1 MSCQSTAVSNTA
13 VPVLAFLIPTLILI
27 IMQIY
32 SRVKKG
38 KLTAQAPFLFLQDN
52 DRNRLMTSLVF
63 GHLSLRVFN
72 MIFGDTDKTF
82 EKALCSSISSGSAPE
97 YNMCSFFSTILL
109 ATLNGFLAFPFF
121 ALISS
126 PHLLVSSVV
135 GIGFTVW
142 EIIYLGLQFDY
153 DDDCNLKATLQR
165 NIAIILVPSFTF
177 LAVILFG
184 FGHRLYTCFKTGCY
198 ELPTN
203 EKSVVDTHQILYLK
217 NLLQRKNISNQSQ
230 LTLFQKLKNVFKPW
244 FKFPGEILQ
253 CMSVIFVLLYLYLFK
268 IQYQGLK
275 LLETN
280 PNTDIETVW
289 YLGLAISIILYLVMV
304 VHFLYCYQNDTLA
317 IYTGNHNLYRKD
329 DGCHNIALYHRL
341 VFPAYLISAMLIG
354 FLCCYVLVGII
365 VAIIYLLATRATGA
379 QVLIL
384 LRYILSFVG
393 TGIVFKIIQR
403 LSIRYY
409 FSDLESSKL
418 QINLKHPRLFYVLS
432 FFLFFVNVFTGLM
445 SLVKR
450 LLFIIFSFLLFYG
463 RIDRNPMMFFKSMDI
478 SNSYSSF
485 LRVENVFKNPI
496 MRCFCQ
502 FLMEP
507 HIRDISQLTSQQ
519 LTRNVWGSPLILGS
533 DRSLQPITGSGK
545 SGKVARNRWYV
556 TYTLLRNP
564 GLTNERYHG
573 RHRDNSRI
581 IPSENGSI
589 NA

>member
-253 CMSVIFVLLYLYLFK
+253 CMAVIFILLYL
-268 IQYQGLK
+268 
-275 LLETN
+275 
-280 PNTDIETVW
+280 
-289 YLGLAISIILYLVMV
+289 
-304 VHFLYCYQNDTLA
+304 
-317 IYTGNHNLYRKD
+317 
-329 DGCHNIALYHRL
+329 
-341 VFPAYLISAMLIG
+341 
-354 FLCCYVLVGII
+354 
-365 VAIIYLLATRATGA
+365 
-379 QVLIL
+379 
-384 LRYILSFVG
+384 
-393 TGIVFKIIQR
+393 
-403 LSIRYY
+403 
-409 FSDLESSKL
+409 
-418 QINLKHPRLFYVLS
+418 
-432 FFLFFVNVFTGLM
+432 
-445 SLVKR
+445 
-450 LLFIIFSFLLFYG
+450 
-463 RIDRNPMMFFKSMDI
+463 
-478 SNSYSSF
+478 
-485 LRVENVFKNPI
+485 
-496 MRCFCQ
+496 
-502 FLMEP
+502 
-507 HIRDISQLTSQQ
+507 
-519 LTRNVWGSPLILGS
+519 
-533 DRSLQPITGSGK
+533 
-545 SGKVARNRWYV
+545 
-556 TYTLLRNP
+556 
-564 GLTNERYHG
+564 
-573 RHRDNSRI
+573 
-581 IPSENGSI
+581 
-589 NA
+589 

>member
-1 MSCQSTAVSNTA
+1 MSCQSTATSNTT
-13 VPVLAFLIPTLILI
+13 VLVFNFFIPTLII
-27 IMQIY
+27 IFMQIY
-32 SRVKKG
+32 SRLKKG

-63 GHLSLRVFN
+63 GHLSLQ
-72 MIFGDTDKTF
+72 IADIIGDTGTTVGLT
-82 EKALCSSISSGSAPE
+82 LCSSLSGQPE
-97 YNMCSFFSTILL
+97 YYLCSFLSRILI
-109 ATLNGFLAFPFF
+109 ATLIGFVSFPLF

-126 PHLLVSSVV
+126 PHILVSSAV
-135 GIGFTVW
+135 GIGYTVW
-142 EIIYLGLQFDY
+142 EIIFLGLQLDFNDA
-153 DDDCNLKATLQR
+153 CASKTALQQ
-165 NIAIILVPSFTF
+165 NIAIAVVPSFIF
-177 LAVILFG
+177 LTAILFG
-184 FGHRLYTCFKTGCY
+184 FGYRLYTCFKTGCH

-203 EKSVVDTHQILYLK
+203 EKSVVDKHQILYLQ
-217 NLLQRKNISNQSQ
+217 NLLQQTNEQSQ
-230 LTLFQKLKNVFKPW
+230 LTHFQKLKYVFKPW

-253 CMSVIFVLLYLYLFK
+253 CMAVIFVLLYFTLFIIQSLILQLFK
-268 IQYQGLK
+268 SNSNK
-275 LLETN
+275 H
-280 PNTDIETVW
+280 IEIAW
-289 YLGLAISIILYLVMV
+289 YLGLVISIVLYLAMV

-317 IYTGNHNLYRKD
+317 IYTGKHNLYQKD

-354 FLCCYVLVGII
+354 FLCCLVIVGIVVGII
-365 VAIIYLLATRATGA
+365 YILAAIATGTL
-379 QVLIL
+379 VLIF
-384 LRYILSFVG
+384 LRYILSLIG

-409 FSDLESSKL
+409 FSDLQLSKM

-450 LLFIIFSFLLFYG
+450 LFFIIFSLLLFYG
-463 RIDRNPMMFFKSMDI
+463 RIDRNPIMFFKSMDI

-507 HIRDISQLTSQQ
+507 HIRNISQLTSQK
-519 LTRNVWGSPLILGS
+519 LTRNVWGSPLTRGS
-533 DRSLQPITGSGK
+533 DCSFQPIAASVK
-545 SGKVARNRWYV
+545 SGKIARNRWYV
-556 TYTLLRNP
+556 AYTLLRNP
-564 GLTNERYHG
+564 ELINDRCQGSCQDKSNI
-573 RHRDNSRI
+573 SSKI
-581 IPSENGSI
+581 GSI